1 MTHGKRRKRGRR
13 AKSKAS
19 FAGKGLG
26 RTGHQ
31 SVSSK
36 VCNKEKTQ
44 GKKNIEERIT
54 ISLVTYGTF
63 HHFPKLH

>member
-1 MTHGKRRKRGRR
+1 MLPYSTWHMARGEKGEEELR
-13 AKSKAS
+13 AKHPLQAKI
-19 FAGKGLG
+19 FDLG

-44 GKKNIEERIT
+44 GKKTLKRE
-54 ISLVTYGTF
+54 LL
-63 HHFPKLH
+63 FPW

>member
-1 MTHGKRRKRGRR
+1 MARGEKGEEELR
-13 AKSKAS
+13 AKHPLQAKI
-19 FAGKGLG
+19 FDLG

-44 GKKNIEERIT
+44 GKKTLKRE
-54 ISLVTYGTF
+54 LL
-63 HHFPKLH
+63 FPW

>member
-44 GKKNIEERIT
+44 GKKTLKSE
-54 ISLVTYGTF
+54 LL
-63 HHFPKLH
+63 FPW